1 MKQSIFG
8 FALDVEEETSTLLE
22 YAIVN
27 LDCDMQD
34 ELSLSIEKEG
44 KILYEEI

>member
-8 FALDVEEETSTLLE
+8 FALDVEEEMSTLLE
-22 YAIVN
+22 YDIVN

-34 ELSLSIEKEG
+34 ELRLSIEKEG